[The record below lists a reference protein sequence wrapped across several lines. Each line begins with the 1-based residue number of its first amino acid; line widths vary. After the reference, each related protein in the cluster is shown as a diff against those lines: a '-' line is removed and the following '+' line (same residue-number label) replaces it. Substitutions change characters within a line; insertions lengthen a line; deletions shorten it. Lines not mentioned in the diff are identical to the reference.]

1 MDLLLDTHTFLWWET
16 SDPQLGSQA
25 KVSIGDP
32 ENRVFV
38 SVATVWE
45 IAVKAQAG
53 RLGFT
58 GSPSKNIADN
68 GFLPLPIA
76 GEHAELAAK
85 LPPIHKDPFDRIL
98 VAQALAR
105 SLVLVTADR
114 LIQQYD
120 VPQLPARGA

>member
-16 SDPQLGSQA
+16 SDPQLGFQA
-25 KVSIGDP
+25 KASIGDP
-32 ENRVFV
+32 ENRIFV
-38 SVATVWE
+38 SVASVWE

-53 RLGFT
+53 RLSFT

-68 GFLPLPIA
+68 GFLSLPISS
-76 GEHAELAAK
+76 EHAELAAK
-85 LPPIHKDPFDRIL
+85 LPPIHKDPFDRIM
-98 VAQALAR
+98 VAQALVR

-120 VPQLPARGA
+120 VPQLSARGA